1 VITQIIYVAIGDE
14 EGIVLR
20 SSSAAQPLLF
30 RRPADQHIRAG
41 ENEDTATEAL
51 AVSPSTTLRTGL
63 GRHLGLPVTEMEV
76 DPAVALD
83 LEWDWERLTR
93 WVLEHCQAP
102 APAQPVPFGAV
113 FPDPDQM
120 GQSEYR
126 AILDVVLTG
135 ALELDI
141 YDLGADDVDVD
152 WALVRSIL
160 EECAEWAQT
169 LLVRLDEKG
178 LR

>member
-1 VITQIIYVAIGDE
+1 MITQIIYVATGDE

-20 SSSAAQPLLF
+20 SSSAARPLLF

-41 ENEDTATEAL
+41 ENEDTAAEAL
-51 AVSPSTTLRTGL
+51 ADQL
-63 GRHLGLPVTEMEV
+63 GRHLGLPVTEMELNPYQV
-76 DPAVALD
+76 LGA
-83 LEWDWERLTR
+83 EWDWDGVAR
-93 WVLEHCQAP
+93 WVLDCCQAP
-102 APAQPVPFGAV
+102 EPEEPVPFGAV
-113 FPDPDQM
+113 FPDPDHV

-135 ALELDI
+135 ALNMDI
-141 YDLGADDVDVD
+141 YDLGADDMDVD

-160 EECAEWAQT
+160 AECARWAQEF
-169 LLVRLDEKG
+169 LVQLDQRG

>member
-1 VITQIIYVAIGDE
+1 VITQIIYVATGDE

-20 SSSAAQPLLF
+20 GSSAADPLFLY
-30 RRPADQHIRAG
+30 RPADVHILAG

-51 AVSPSTTLRTGL
+51 ADQL

-76 DPAVALD
+76 DPAIALD
-83 LEWDWERLTR
+83 LEWDWERLAR

-113 FPDPDQM
+113 FPDPDHV

-126 AILDVVLTG
+126 AILDVVLSG

-141 YDLGADDVDVD
+141 YDLAKDDTDVD

-160 EECAEWAQT
+160 EECADWAQT
-169 LLVRLDEKG
+169 LLVQMDEKG